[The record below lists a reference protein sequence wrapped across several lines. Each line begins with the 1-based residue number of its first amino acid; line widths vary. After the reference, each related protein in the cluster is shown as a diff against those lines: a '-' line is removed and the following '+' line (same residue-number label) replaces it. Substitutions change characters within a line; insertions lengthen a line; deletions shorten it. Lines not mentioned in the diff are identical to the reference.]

1 MEKVRCPRPRTAAG
15 TSLFGYLLAAVLLAV
30 PGTSA
35 RAAPLA
41 AAPTLT
47 AAPQVVRPGATIRVV
62 ASGLTAPPG
71 AVLCLGMLGPGRN
84 VERGIA
90 PAFRVRVGT
99 ISIGANG
106 TGSAAVTVPGELTGG
121 TYRLIVGGCAPQ
133 PGLAPLA
140 ALAATTLTV
149 AGPAAAPTPPRLPA
163 TGGLP
168 RPLLDRALAAAI
180 LLTAAG
186 TALRFGAGRSGHRT
200 GRRGQRAGGSVGTS
214 HRSP

>member
-1 MEKVRCPRPRTAAG
+1 MRRGLRLAG
-15 TSLFGYLLAAVLLAV
+15 LAGLLGCLLAAPLLGA
-30 PGTSA
+30 PRATA

-41 AAPTLT
+41 AAPTLA
-47 AAPQVVRPGATIRVV
+47 AAPRVVRPGATIQVT

-71 AVLCLGMLGPGRN
+71 AVLCLGVLGPGRN
-84 VERGIA
+84 VELGIA
-90 PAFRVRVGT
+90 PAFRLRVGT
-99 ISIGANG
+99 IAIGANG
-106 TGSAAVTVPGELTGG
+106 AGSAAVTVPGELTSG

-149 AGPAAAPTPPRLPA
+149 VGPTAAPPPPRLPA

-168 RPLLDRALAAAI
+168 LPLLDRALAAAV

-186 TALRFGAGRSGHRT
+186 IALRRGARRAGRRAGRARSA
-200 GRRGQRAGGSVGTS
+200 RRGIGGD
-214 HRSP
+214 